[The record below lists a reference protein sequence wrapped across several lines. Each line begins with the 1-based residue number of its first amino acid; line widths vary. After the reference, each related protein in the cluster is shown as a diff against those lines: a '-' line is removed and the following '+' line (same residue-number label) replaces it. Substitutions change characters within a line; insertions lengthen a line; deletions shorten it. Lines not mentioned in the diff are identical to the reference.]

1 MDIGYLIRRGAQWF
15 PDNIF
20 LVDGETRFTFQEV
33 NAGVNRLANALFAA
47 GCHKGDRV
55 GILLPNRW
63 EYILSDFGIMKAGM
77 VVVPL
82 NPRLRP
88 EEYGYILKN
97 AEARA
102 LIFDAEYADGVGG
115 LAKELEGLRQYFC
128 VGDSFAGRPS
138 YADVLQAQSP
148 EEPRVE
154 IDENED
160 LCLMK
165 YTSGT
170 TGKPKGVMLTHRG
183 LRAVATNLLADR
195 LHIDER
201 DCLLA
206 SGPLTHATG
215 FYVLP
220 FWIKGGRVVINRR
233 FDTAMLIATIQKEK
247 VTHLMLVPTMVRI
260 LVDHPDIRKTDLK
273 SLTQINYGASPISPE
288 LLKEA
293 IEIFGSIFVQGYGLT
308 EAPVTST
315 MLRKVD
321 HVAEGT
327 QEEVA
332 RLASIGRELTNVEA
346 KIVDSKGKECPCGE
360 VGEIILRSDTVMKGY
375 WRLPEETRLV
385 LKDGWVYTG
394 DIGRMDEK
402 GYIYLID
409 RKSDLIISGGFNVYP
424 KEVESVLDAHPK
436 VRESAVLGVPDRKW
450 GEAIKALVVLKEG
463 CAATEEELIN
473 FCRDRLADFKKP
485 KSVEF
490 VDRLP
495 RSSFDKVDRKI
506 LREKYW
512 KGLDRRIS

>member
-1 MDIGYLIRRGAQWF
+1 
-15 PDNIF
+15 
-20 LVDGETRFTFQEV
+20 
-33 NAGVNRLANALFAA
+33 
-47 GCHKGDRV
+47 
-55 GILLPNRW
+55 
-63 EYILSDFGIMKAGM
+63 
-77 VVVPL
+77 
-82 NPRLRP
+82 
-88 EEYGYILKN
+88 
-97 AEARA
+97 
-102 LIFDAEYADGVGG
+102 
-115 LAKELEGLRQYFC
+115 
-128 VGDSFAGRPS
+128 
-138 YADVLQAQSP
+138 
-148 EEPRVE
+148 
-154 IDENED
+154 
-160 LCLMK
+160 MK

>member
-1 MDIGYLIRRGAQWF
+1 
-15 PDNIF
+15 
-20 LVDGETRFTFQEV
+20 
-33 NAGVNRLANALFAA
+33 
-47 GCHKGDRV
+47 
-55 GILLPNRW
+55 
-63 EYILSDFGIMKAGM
+63 
-77 VVVPL
+77 
-82 NPRLRP
+82 
-88 EEYGYILKN
+88 
-97 AEARA
+97 
-102 LIFDAEYADGVGG
+102 
-115 LAKELEGLRQYFC
+115 
-128 VGDSFAGRPS
+128 
-138 YADVLQAQSP
+138 
-148 EEPRVE
+148 
-154 IDENED
+154 
-160 LCLMK
+160 
-165 YTSGT
+165 
-170 TGKPKGVMLTHRG
+170 
-183 LRAVATNLLADR
+183 
-195 LHIDER
+195 
-201 DCLLA
+201 
-206 SGPLTHATG
+206 
-215 FYVLP
+215 
-220 FWIKGGRVVINRR
+220 
-233 FDTAMLIATIQKEK
+233 
-247 VTHLMLVPTMVRI
+247 
-260 LVDHPDIRKTDLK
+260 
-273 SLTQINYGASPISPE
+273 
-288 LLKEA
+288 
-293 IEIFGSIFVQGYGLT
+293 
-308 EAPVTST
+308 
-315 MLRKVD
+315 
-321 HVAEGT
+321 
-327 QEEVA
+327 
-332 RLASIGRELTNVEA
+332 VEA